1 MRLAAPPSCL
11 NHCGLS
17 RTHLAGVQWRLSSQ
31 PGLLPASCSP
41 SPAVQDLG
49 PQTRGSASP
58 ESQTVLPAAPSA
70 RGSVRPH
77 GSMSAS
83 VPSPMASLQMSKPV
97 LPEAVLGGKCRQL
110 IAKGQGPHSLFTKG
124 EIQMKTHSTSVVTK
138 ETHNKVA
145 VGQAWWLIPVIPSLW
160 EARQVDHL
168 RSGVRYQPGQHGE
181 TPSLL
186 KIQKLAR
193 CGGVHLYSQLL
204 RRLKHENRLNLG
216 GCSEPRSHHCTSAW
230 ATE

>member
-1 MRLAAPPSCL
+1 MQTSALNTIHLGLVAAPFLPLLSYVGSPLLLKVLSTPEMDQERPWLSLYIPPQLCPPHVAAAWSRAHVPMRLAAPPSCL

-97 LPEAVLGGKCRQL
+97 LPEAVLGGKCRPL
-110 IAKGQGPHSLFTKG
+110 IAKGQGPHSRFTKG
-124 EIQMKTHSTSVVTK
+124 EIQMKTHPASK
-138 ETHNKVA
+138 K
-145 VGQAWWLIPVIPSLW
+145 LII
-160 EARQVDHL
+160 
-168 RSGVRYQPGQHGE
+168 
-181 TPSLL
+181 
-186 KIQKLAR
+186 K
-193 CGGVHLYSQLL
+193 
-204 RRLKHENRLNLG
+204 
-216 GCSEPRSHHCTSAW
+216 
-230 ATE
+230 